1 MRFVVENDFSF
12 RKWVLERYVLG
23 VQVLFSRT
31 RPELPVH
38 EGGWV
43 LFTTR
48 EKCLSLPMSA
58 HIQELPIKTELHCG
72 NLPSST
78 IKAHI
83 LYVLA

>member
-1 MRFVVENDFSF
+1 MKKVGYVMRKLGDVRREVRYVLKNDFSF

-31 RPELPVH
+31 CPELPIH

-48 EKCLSLPMSA
+48 E
-58 HIQELPIKTELHCG
+58 
-72 NLPSST
+72 
-78 IKAHI
+78 
-83 LYVLA
+83 